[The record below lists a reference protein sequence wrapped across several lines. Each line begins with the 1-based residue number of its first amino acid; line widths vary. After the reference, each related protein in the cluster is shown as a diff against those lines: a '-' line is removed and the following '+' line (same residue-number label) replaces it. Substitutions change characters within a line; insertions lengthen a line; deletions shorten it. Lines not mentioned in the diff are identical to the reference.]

1 MTDKS
6 AGVLY
11 TSLSTR
17 GTRHVQH
24 RIWRGAAWV
33 IRRARVSLN
42 ILARRGPTS
51 AAVRLQVCMH
61 ARLACETSRVGGMR
75 ARRVRVVVG
84 VPDASDMGDA

>member
-1 MTDKS
+1 MSRLTCVTDKS
-6 AGVLY
+6 AGALY
-11 TSLSTR
+11 TSLTR

-24 RIWRGAAWV
+24 RIWRRAAWV
-33 IRRARVSLN
+33 IRRARVSLE
-42 ILARRGPTS
+42 
-51 AAVRLQVCMH
+51 VRLQVYVH